1 LLTARPEDRSV
12 KLWHTLAVL
21 GAAYAFCLA
30 LAAAVLVTVMA
41 VTHDWSAAP
50 TGTAM
55 MTMLYGLAGAFLL
68 TDVAVFLYLRRR
80 RLGLGWN
87 LFATAALGSVLVS
100 SWLILAFLSMVIFNR

>member
-1 LLTARPEDRSV
+1 MKLLE
-12 KLWHTLAVL
+12 VL
-21 GAAYAFCLA
+21 GVLGVAYGACLA

-55 MTMLYGLAGAFLL
+55 MAMLYGLAGVFLL
-68 TDVAVFLYLRRR
+68 AAAAVFAYLRHR

-87 LFATAALGSVLVS
+87 LFASAALASVLTAA
-100 SWLILAFLSMVIFNR
+100 WLILAFLSMVIFNR

>member
-1 LLTARPEDRSV
+1 MKLLEV
-12 KLWHTLAVL
+12 LGVL
-21 GAAYAFCLA
+21 GAACGACLT

-55 MTMLYGLAGAFLL
+55 MAMLYGIAGVFLL
-68 TDVAVFLYLRRR
+68 ATVTVCVILRRR

-87 LFATAALGSVLVS
+87 LFATVALGAVLVAA
-100 SWLILAFLSMVIFNR
+100 WLILAFLSMVIFNR

>member
-1 LLTARPEDRSV
+1 MR
-12 KLWHTLAVL
+12 LWHTLAVL
-21 GAAYAFCLA
+21 GAAYALCLA

-41 VTHDWSAAP
+41 VTYDWSAAP

-55 MTMLYGLAGAFLL
+55 MAMLYGLAGVFLL
-68 TDVAVFLYLRRR
+68 VAAAVGAYLRHR

-87 LFATAALGSVLVS
+87 LFATAALVSVLTA